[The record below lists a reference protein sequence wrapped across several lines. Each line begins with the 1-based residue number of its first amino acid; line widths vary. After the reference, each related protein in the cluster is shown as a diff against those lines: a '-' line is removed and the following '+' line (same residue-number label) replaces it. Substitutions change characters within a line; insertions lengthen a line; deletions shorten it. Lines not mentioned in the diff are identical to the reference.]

1 MCKKLTTV
9 NKKWRKS
16 FKTGCRGDK
25 NSRRNVHMFFHYV
38 ILLAIPKYKQKN
50 YHFKRKL
57 KKMWLYSFKKKAEGE
72 FDYTLQ

>member
-1 MCKKLTTV
+1 
-9 NKKWRKS
+9 
-16 FKTGCRGDK
+16 
-25 NSRRNVHMFFHYV
+25 MFFHYV

-50 YHFKRKL
+50 YYFKRKL